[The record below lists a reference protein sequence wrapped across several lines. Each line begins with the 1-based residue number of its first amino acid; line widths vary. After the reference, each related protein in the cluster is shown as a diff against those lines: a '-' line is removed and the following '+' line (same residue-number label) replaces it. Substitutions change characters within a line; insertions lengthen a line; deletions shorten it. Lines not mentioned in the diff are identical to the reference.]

1 MDIFLHKSKL
11 FFCVFFLLVISGST
25 NAQCTITGSS
35 VVNAS
40 TLTCGTS
47 PLSSCNGILYIG
59 DGVTPTSL
67 YMNAA
72 LNLTCLGAIQ
82 LIVRN
87 GGTLDFSAGND
98 YLTLAEGSSVT
109 FESGGALVGGSCN
122 ASERLYIGTNLLAS
136 CNGGA
141 GADLNF
147 ADLVSFGGTGRAS
160 SNSPVCVGNNIVLSA
175 TPPPNG
181 TFTYKWT
188 GPNSFSSTLQ
198 NPTPFSAT
206 TTPNVAGIYTVSIK
220 RTSDGKTIDA
230 YTTVVVNS
238 GTLPSAPTVSQ
249 SQPTCSVAT
258 GTISVL
264 TPTPDGTLKYSIN
277 GLTYTNTSGA
287 FTSVSPGTYS
297 VTAKNASGC
306 ISPALS
312 VTVNNQPATPVA
324 PTLSSNSPICSGS
337 NAVFTIHGTAGNTV
351 TYTGAASST
360 ATIGAGGTVDVTI
373 TGVTANTTL
382 NLTNVSNGTCSL
394 TLTGVTSTV
403 TVNPNLAASVNIAA
417 SPSGTICSG
426 TSVTFTATP
435 TNGGATPAYQW
446 KLNGGNVGTNSATY
460 TNSALANG
468 DSVTCVMTSNAACA
482 TGSPA
487 TSNTVSMVVNP
498 SLVAS
503 VSIAASPSGAICSG
517 TSVTFTA
524 TPTNGGATPAYQW
537 KLNGGNVGTNSA
549 TYTNSALANGDSVTC
564 IMTSNATPCLTGSPA
579 TSNVVTMTVNPMA
592 TLAGVSQDN
601 AACAGSGAIINLTGL
616 VPSST
621 STLNYT
627 INGVS
632 QTDVTGVVANAS
644 GVASFTTPLL
654 TTANNGQT
662 LQVTG
667 VTITSAIPNCGAS
680 FLKNVTLNVNPDSVG
695 GSISG
700 SQTLICVNTT
710 TGTLTLGGGY
720 VGAIVQWEKRLDS
733 GSWVT
738 IPNTAATYS
747 ESPSVAGVWEYRA
760 LVQSGACPAVY
771 SSSFTVTVESG
782 MPTAPVLTD
791 IVLGCNQT
799 VVTGTWAAVSNAA
812 NYKFDVSLDPSFGTF
827 LSGYQDISVAP
838 TASPSV
844 VVSGLTPGVTYYIRA
859 RTVNS
864 CGTASINSN
873 VATVSVIIT
882 RTSNGYSWDNGVPD
896 SSKKAVFIGS
906 GNLSS
911 CLNAC
916 SCQINSGVAVQVDSG
931 IVMTLENGLAVVGTG
946 TLTFENNASLV
957 QVNDAAFNSG
967 TIIYKRNTTPMK
979 NYDFTYWSS
988 PVAGQ
993 TLKALSPNTLADKYF
1008 SFSMNNWVI
1017 ELNGLS
1023 TMSAGKGY
1031 IIRVP
1036 KPDILYPNGEYWTG
1050 ATYVQPVQFKGA
1062 PNNGVYS
1069 LPIDPVGYGNLI
1081 GNPYPC
1087 AISADAFLLENSINN
1102 SRIDGT
1108 IYFWTHNTAV
1118 SNNRYSGTD
1127 YASYNYLGGV
1137 GTSAAP
1143 SGSTGGA
1150 NNSVFSGYIA
1160 AGQSFLAISAGAGP
1174 VIFNNSMRVN
1184 LTNKNTQFFKG
1195 TKSKAVPIEKHRVW
1209 LNLAN
1214 TEGAFKQVLVGY
1226 VTGATNGFDPAFD
1239 GLSLDSNKYIDFYSV
1254 NDNKNFVIQGRSLP
1268 FDKTD
1273 KVPLGYKTNIEGT
1286 FVISIDRVDGIL
1298 ANESV
1303 FVEDKVKGVVVDLK
1317 KGPYSFTTTIG
1328 TFNDRFVL
1336 RFTAND
1342 SVTNVLKTVDSD
1354 KSVIVSVKNHQIQIN
1369 SFDKIIDKL
1378 MIYDLNGR
1386 LLYEIEKVDSNVFSV
1401 PNFNSS
1407 EQFLIVQTLL
1417 KNGEWSTKEIVF

>member
-1 MDIFLHKSKL
+1 MDIFLPKSKL
-11 FFCVFFLLVISGST
+11 FFCVFSLLVISRNT

-59 DGVTPTSL
+59 DGVTPTTL
-67 YMNAA
+67 YMNSA

-98 YLTLAEGSSVT
+98 YLRLAEGSSVI
-109 FESGGALVGGSCN
+109 FEPGGTLTGGSCN
-122 ASERLYIGTNLLAS
+122 ASERLYIGTNLFAS

-147 ADLVSFGGTGRAS
+147 VDLVSFGGTGSAS

-206 TTPNVAGIYTVSIK
+206 TTPNTVGIYTVSIK

-264 TPTPDGTLKYSIN
+264 TPAPDGTLKYSIN
-277 GLTYTNTSGA
+277 GLTYTNTSGV
-287 FTSVSPGTYS
+287 FTSVSPSTYS

-337 NAVFTIHGTAGNTV
+337 NAVFTINGTAGNTV

-360 ATIGAGGTVDVTI
+360 TTIGAGGTVDVTV
-373 TGVTANTTL
+373 TGVTTNTTL
-382 NLTNVSNGTCSL
+382 NLTGVNNGTCNL
-394 TLTGVTSTV
+394 TLTGVTKTV
-403 TVNPNLAASVNIAA
+403 TVNPNLS
-417 SPSGTICSG
+417 
-426 TSVTFTATP
+426 
-435 TNGGATPAYQW
+435 
-446 KLNGGNVGTNSATY
+446 
-460 TNSALANG
+460 
-468 DSVTCVMTSNAACA
+468 
-482 TGSPA
+482 
-487 TSNTVSMVVNP
+487 
-498 SLVAS
+498 AS
-503 VSIAASPSGAICSG
+503 VSIAASSSGAICSG

-549 TYTNSALANGDSVTC
+549 VYTNSTLANGDSVTC
-564 IMTSNATPCLTGSPA
+564 VMTSNATPCLTGNPA
-579 TSNVVTMTVNPMA
+579 TSNVVTMAVNPIA
-592 TLAGVSQDN
+592 TLTGVSQN
-601 AACAGSGAIINLTGL
+601 AAACVGSGAIINLTGL
-616 VPSST
+616 IPSST
-621 STLNYT
+621 STLNYS

-632 QTDVTGVVANAS
+632 QTNVTGVVANVS
-644 GVASFTTPLL
+644 GAASFTTPVL
-654 TTANNGQT
+654 TIANNGQT

-667 VTITSAIPNCGAS
+667 VTTTSAIPNCGAS

-695 GSISG
+695 GSVSG
-700 SQTLICVNTT
+700 SQTSICINTT

-738 IPNTAATYS
+738 ITNTVSTYS

-760 LVQSGACPAVY
+760 LVQSGVCPAVY

-812 NYKFDVSLDPSFGTF
+812 NYKFDVSLDPIFGTF

-844 VVSGLTPGVTYYIRA
+844 VISGLTPGATYYIRA

-864 CGTASINSN
+864 CGTTSLNSN

-882 RTSNGYSWDNGVPD
+882 KTSNGYSWDNGIPD
-896 SSKKAVFIGS
+896 SSKKAVFTGS

-911 CLNAC
+911 SLNAC
-916 SCQINSGVAVQVDSG
+916 SCQINSGAAVQVDSG

-957 QVNDAAFNSG
+957 QVNDAAANSG
-967 TIIYKRNTTPMK
+967 TIIYKRNASPMK

-993 TLKALSPNTLADKYF
+993 KLKALSPNTLADKYF
-1008 SFSMNNWVI
+1008 SFSMDNWVI

-1023 TMSAGKGY
+1023 TMTGGKGY

-1050 ATYVQPVQFKGA
+1050 ATYVQSVVFKGA

-1069 LPIDPVGYGNLI
+1069 VPIDPVGYDNLI

-1102 SRIDGT
+1102 SRLEGT

-1118 SNNRYSGTD
+1118 SDNRYSGTD
-1127 YASYNYLGGV
+1127 YVSYNYLGGV

-1143 SGSTGGA
+1143 NASTGGA
-1150 NNSVFSGYIA
+1150 NTSAFSGYIA
-1160 AGQSFLAISAGAGP
+1160 AGQSFVATSASGAGP

-1184 LTNKNTQFFKG
+1184 LANKNTQFFKG
-1195 TKSKAVPIEKHRVW
+1195 TKSKAIPIEKHRVW

-1214 TEGAFKQVLVGY
+1214 AEGAFKQMLVGY

-1254 NDNKNFVIQGRSLP
+1254 NDNKNFVIQGRTLP

-1273 KVPLGYKTNIEGT
+1273 KVPLGYKTTIEGT
-1286 FVISIDRVDGIL
+1286 FEISIDRVDGIL

-1317 KGPYSFTTTIG
+1317 KGAYSFTTTIG

-1386 LLYEIEKVDSNVFSV
+1386 SLYEIEKVDSNVFSV